1 MFRIEKYRI
10 SATMWAYCLLVI
22 TTIFWG
28 LNAVF
33 ARMAVGEISPML
45 LVSVRWLGT
54 LILLVLFAGK
64 AIIA

>member
-1 MFRIEKYRI
+1 
-10 SATMWAYCLLVI
+10 MWAYFLLVI

-54 LILLVLFAGK
+54 LILLVLFEGK
-64 AIIA
+64 AIIAELPEIRRNLG